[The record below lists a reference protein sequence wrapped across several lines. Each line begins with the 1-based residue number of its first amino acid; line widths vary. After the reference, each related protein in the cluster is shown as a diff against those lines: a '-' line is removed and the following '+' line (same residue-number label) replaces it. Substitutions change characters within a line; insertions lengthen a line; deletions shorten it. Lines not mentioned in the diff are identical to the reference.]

1 MIIYTLVLD
10 KCLLYGQNKIQIK
23 IISEKNEEIRQA
35 ILQDI
40 DRGVTLMKGIKGY
53 SGEPTDM
60 VLTVISNRELA
71 KVERLVH
78 DIDDNAFVIV
88 NQVSE
93 VSGRGFTKAKKYEK
107 RRN

>member
-1 MIIYTLVLD
+1 MIYLFDMIILLLQAVRSSGEEVLYGLLLVIIYTLVLD

-60 VLTVISNRELA
+60 VLTVISNR
-71 KVERLVH
+71 
-78 DIDDNAFVIV
+78 
-88 NQVSE
+88 
-93 VSGRGFTKAKKYEK
+93 
-107 RRN
+107 